1 MIKQY
6 RDIKARHK
14 DAILFFRL
22 GDFYEMF
29 YEDAAEASSIL
40 DLVLTSRGHDAAGK
54 IPMCGVPYHSSDNYI
69 AKLIKAGKKVAICE
83 QIEDPALAQGIV
95 KRDVIRII
103 SAGTYLDESID
114 SRYLLAI
121 CSEKNFGVAF
131 IDNSGGTVLLNEL
144 SLHQTVELLAKLPI
158 FECLYPES
166 QEETIKNLFSH
177 PLVKIRAAMLSPL
190 DDWAFNT
197 DMAKKSLCDHLAT
210 QTLKGFGVDDLPL
223 G

>member
-1 MIKQY
+1 MTPMIKQY

-40 DLVLTSRGHDAAGK
+40 DLVLTSRGSDAAGK

-83 QIEDPALAQGIV
+83 QMEDPASAQGIV

-103 SAGTYLDESID
+103 SAGTYLDESVD
-114 SRYLLAI
+114 SRYLLAL
-121 CSEKNFGVAF
+121 CPGKKFGAAF
-131 IDNSGGTVLLNEL
+131 IDNSGGTIFANEL
-144 SLHQTVELLAKLPI
+144 SLSSVIELLAKLPI
-158 FECLYPES
+158 YECLFPRS
-166 QEETIKNLFSH
+166 QEERIKNLFAH
-177 PLVKIRAAMLSPL
+177 PLVKMRAI
-190 DDWAFNT
+190 
-197 DMAKKSLCDHLAT
+197 
-210 QTLKGFGVDDLPL
+210 TL
-223 G
+223 